1 MPAQLYRKL
10 VQSQGATP
18 SQPRKLSGLPE
29 FATADP
35 SWGGPSFLAHFE
47 LTIDLLCFFVKD
59 REMFLSPLRITCS
72 WIASLLLGLTLLFA
86 VSARAAQT
94 FPKCCVWRVTNAKA
108 PFYLVGSIHALSKKD
123 YPLPAPY
130 EIALRDSRRFLFEF
144 DPNRHVEFERKFE
157 AAGKYPPGQD
167 IRSKIDP
174 NLWAWLRQNIMTVK
188 PDNRRAR
195 RERGANFESEFAYKP
210 WWIAQHL
217 VGPATYTK
225 SSLSHG
231 LDNYFVDRATREKR
245 EIAGL
250 ESVDEHVAVMGGL
263 SDRDSEFILR
273 DTLDQPG
280 NAEKDLSRMYKA
292 WRKGNT
298 DALWAG
304 DSRLRKQ
311 APWIAARFVDNRNIK
326 WIPRIETELKTGRP
340 TAIVAGALHFSG
352 PNSVIKLL
360 EKRGY
365 KIEQQ

>member
-1 MPAQLYRKL
+1 
-10 VQSQGATP
+10 
-18 SQPRKLSGLPE
+18 
-29 FATADP
+29 
-35 SWGGPSFLAHFE
+35 
-47 LTIDLLCFFVKD
+47 
-59 REMFLSPLRITCS
+59 MFLPPRRITCS
-72 WIASLLLGLTLLFA
+72 CIAPLAFGFA
-86 VSARAAQT
+86 MFLAIPAHATQK

-108 PFYLVGSIHALSKKD
+108 PFYLVGSIHALSKND
-123 YPLPAPY
+123 YPLPGPY
-130 EIALRDSRRFLFEF
+130 EIALRNSNRFLFEF
-144 DPNRHVEFERKFE
+144 DPNRHVEFEKKFE
-157 AAGKYPPGQD
+157 AAGKYPRGQD

-174 NLWAWLRQNIMTVK
+174 DLLAWLRQNVMTVK
-188 PDNRRAR
+188 PGDRRAR
-195 RERGANFESEFAYKP
+195 RERGGNFDGEFGYKP

-231 LDNYFVDRATREKR
+231 LDNYFVDRAAKERK

-273 DTLDQPG
+273 DALDEPR
-280 NAEKDLSRMYKA
+280 NAEKEFSKMHKA
-292 WRKGNT
+292 WRKGDT

-304 DSRLRKQ
+304 DSRLRTQ
-311 APWIAARFVDNRNIK
+311 APWIAARFVDNRNTK
-326 WIPRIETELKTGRP
+326 WVPRIEAELKSGKP

-365 KIEQQ
+365 KIEQL